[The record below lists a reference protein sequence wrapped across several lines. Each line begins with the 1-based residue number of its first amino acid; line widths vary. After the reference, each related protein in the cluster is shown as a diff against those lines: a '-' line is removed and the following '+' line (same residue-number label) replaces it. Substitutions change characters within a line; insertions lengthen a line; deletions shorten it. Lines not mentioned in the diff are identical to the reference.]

1 MMRLHQIQALVASAD
16 TGSIRAAARS
26 LGISQAAVTRAL
38 RDLEQACQL
47 PLLIRGPSGLT
58 FTESGMVVLQH
69 ARLILNQIQQ
79 AKTELAHLRGEAEG
93 HLCLGVTPWV
103 MMTFLPET
111 IREFRK
117 QMPMIRLEL
126 YESFASIVYP
136 LLRNGVMDL
145 AIGHLHP
152 ITEVQEFSSEPLL
165 SCQTGVIMRHGH
177 PRRDCGSIH
186 DLLDQDW
193 ILNFTPARR
202 QSLLAL
208 LFEKFGASID
218 EERILNS
225 HSLGMT
231 TAMIEHTD
239 TCAWGPAIFAKFPPF
254 RDRFIC
260 LSLAEKFD
268 PLELGIITRRGSTR
282 SAAATCFL
290 ECLLKVIRRHSRSSK
305 KEERQIF
312 DTITFMN

>member
-1 MMRLHQIQALVASAD
+1 MRLHQIQALIASAD

-38 RDLEQACQL
+38 RDLEQACQIA
-47 PLLIRGPSGLT
+47 LLVRGPNGLT
-58 FTESGMVVLQH
+58 FTESGMVMLQH
-69 ARLILNQIQQ
+69 ARLIINQIQQ
-79 AKTELAHLRGEAEG
+79 AQNELAHLRGEAQG

-111 IREFRK
+111 IQEFRK
-117 QMPMIRLEL
+117 RMPMIRLEL
-126 YESFASIVYP
+126 YESFATIVYP
-136 LLRNGVMDL
+136 LLRSGAMDL
-145 AIGHLHP
+145 VIGHLP
-152 ITEVQEFSSEPLL
+152 SVTEVQEFSCEPLL
-165 SCQTGVIMRHGH
+165 SCQTAVLTRRGH

-193 ILNFTPARR
+193 ILNFTPAMR

-208 LFEKFGASID
+208 LFGKFGANIE

-231 TAMIEHTD
+231 MAMIEHTD
-239 TCAWGPAIFAKFPPF
+239 TCAWGPAIFAQFPFF

-268 PLELGIITRRGSTR
+268 PLELGIITRHGSTR
-282 SAAATCFL
+282 SAAATCFV
-290 ECLLKVIRRHSRSSK
+290 ECLLQVIRRHSRSSK
-305 KEERQIF
+305 KEDRQIF
-312 DTITFMN
+312 DTVTFMN